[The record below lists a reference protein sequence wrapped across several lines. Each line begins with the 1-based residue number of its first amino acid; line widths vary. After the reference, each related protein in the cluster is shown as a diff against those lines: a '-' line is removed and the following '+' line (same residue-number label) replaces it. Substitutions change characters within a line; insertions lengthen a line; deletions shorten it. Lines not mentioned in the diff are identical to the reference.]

1 MTNNEENLMNKYING
16 INSTMD
22 NIKIGEIVSGKV
34 ISISDENVI
43 VNIGYMYDGIL
54 NKKDISKENLKPA
67 EMFKPGDEIDVYIE
81 KINDK
86 EGLLILSKIRADKK
100 IHWNNLKNAFENEEN
115 VECKIKEVVKGGVA
129 AYLGEIRGF
138 IPTSQLSVKYVEN
151 LNEFVDRKL
160 EVRIID
166 INEAKNNI
174 VLSRKKVEEVE
185 LEEKKN
191 DTLNKIKPGD
201 KVKGKVTKLMKFGA
215 FVDLGGVEGLI
226 HISELSWERVKNP
239 SDVVSIGDEV
249 EVCILD
255 IDRGKSRIS
264 LSLKD
269 ITPNPWDNIDKK
281 YKIDDII
288 KGKIVKIINIGA
300 FVQIE
305 PGVEGLVHVSEI
317 SDEHIAKPED
327 VLQVGNNV
335 NVKILSIDSNAKK
348 ISLSIKDAE
357 NTSKEDYSEY
367 TNNSEEGFSIGEVF
381 NGKLKNL
388 KLN

>member
-1 MTNNEENLMNKYING
+1 LEY
-16 INSTMD
+16 
-22 NIKIGEIVSGKV
+22 
-34 ISISDENVI
+34 
-43 VNIGYMYDGIL
+43 
-54 NKKDISKENLKPA
+54 
-67 EMFKPGDEIDVYIE
+67 
-81 KINDK
+81 
-86 EGLLILSKIRADKK
+86 
-100 IHWNNLKNAFENEEN
+100 LKNAFENEEN

-249 EVCILD
+249 EVYILD